1 MEMMHSV
8 QTQPMQ
14 QSSVEITQ
22 NAKGTPQVTVKV
34 YDADAKAALD
44 MALELYE
51 DAIVRLGRMQA

>member
-1 MEMMHSV
+1 MQHSV

-34 YDADAKAALD
+34 YDADADKALAMALHLYKAAVID
-44 MALELYE
+44 LEHFE
-51 DAIVRLGRMQA
+51 KKG